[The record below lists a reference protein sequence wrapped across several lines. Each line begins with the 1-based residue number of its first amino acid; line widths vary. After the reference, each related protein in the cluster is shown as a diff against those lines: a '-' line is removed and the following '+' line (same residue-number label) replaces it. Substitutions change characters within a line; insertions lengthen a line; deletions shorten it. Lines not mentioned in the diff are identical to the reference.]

1 MTTTD
6 TDTGVTYLRPQI
18 GKDFRA
24 DEMELERAVNSDG
37 RIHRNY
43 FVDRVSGEVFSKY
56 LDHPRLKPLTN
67 SDGRT
72 IYCPPELHDFALQ
85 VREVMPYVDFYI
97 ENITRNLESL
107 EYEVEV
113 LYVHRPGDVKTMGM
127 IGYGHTGNF
136 SGRRRNLH
144 GKPQNNYLVYTPYIQ
159 NNKYREGSPA
169 YFMKATKSVAT
180 AMKNVKKFLRP
191 WSPADIAYSYQS
203 RFEDRVRRKICS
215 LRSSIHKL
223 EYSLDG
229 HIGDMAQLIRDL
241 VDKKTDTI
249 MNANLQDKIEK
260 FLAEKE
266 VLAQEVNKSL
276 VSTFVLVRPDNTVDT
291 LMFGA
296 DSMEKDITCKS
307 TATKTYPSVDD
318 LPDELQGA
326 VSVMSM
332 LDDKEYVEGVGM
344 KTNDHTYW
352 VHHEDN

>member
-1 MTTTD
+1 MTMTD
-6 TDTGVTYLRPQI
+6 TTLKFLRPQI
-18 GKDFRA
+18 TRDF
-24 DEMELERAVNSDG
+24 DTNEVEIERVLRSDD
-37 RIHRNY
+37 RTYRTHFI
-43 FVDRVSGEVFSKY
+43 DRVSREVFSKY

-97 ENITRNLESL
+97 ENIAHNFERQ

-113 LYVHRPGDVKTMGM
+113 LHVHRPGDVKTMGM

-136 SGRRRNLH
+136 SGRRRNSH
-144 GKPQNNYLVYTPYIQ
+144 SAPQNNYLVYTPYIQ
-159 NNKYREGSPA
+159 NNKYREGSSA
-169 YFMKATKSVAT
+169 YFMKATKSVTT

-191 WSPADIAYSYQS
+191 WSPVDIAYSY
-203 RFEDRVRRKICS
+203 RTKFEAKVQRKINS
-215 LRSSIHKL
+215 LSSSTHKL
-223 EYSLDG
+223 EYSLDK
-229 HIGDMAQLIRDL
+229 HLGDMAQLIRDL

-249 MNANLQDKIEK
+249 MDANLQDKIEK

-266 VLAQEVNKSL
+266 ALAQEVSKSL

-296 DSMEKDITCKS
+296 DAMDKDITCTS

-326 VSVMSM
+326 ISVMSI
-332 LDDKEYVEGVGM
+332 LDGNEYVEDVGM
-344 KTNDHTYW
+344 KINDRTYW